1 MAAMLLFLRL
11 LIVACFHS
19 RAVLAAENLA
29 LRHQLGVLARTA
41 RRPRLRRRDRIFWVW
56 LSHIW
61 PDWRSA
67 LVIVKPETVITWHR
81 QGFRLYWRWRSRA
94 GKPGRP
100 RVDPEIRE
108 LIRRMSR
115 ENQLWG
121 SPRIRDELALL
132 GLKVAKS
139 TVEKYMIKDGRPRT
153 HTWRTFIDN
162 HIKDIAAIDFFTV
175 PTVTFRILYCFVVL
189 RLDRR
194 CVVHFNVTANPTAPW
209 TAQQLV
215 EAFPYD
221 QTPRFLIRDR
231 DGTYGH
237 VVRARLRGMGIA
249 EVLTAPRSPWL
260 NGYAE
265 RLIGSI
271 RRECLDH
278 LIVLSERHL
287 LRILGEY
294 FEYYHRSRPH
304 QSLDGNSPD
313 PRNVESSDGRRV
325 VGTAVLGGLHHT
337 YRRAA

>member
-1 MAAMLLFLRL
+1 MLKLLVSLAGLLLRPRTGL
-11 LIVACFHS
+11 L
-19 RAVLAAENLA
+19 AENMA
-29 LRHQLGVLARTA
+29 LRHQLSVLQRTA
-41 RRPRLRRRDRIFWVW
+41 RRPRLKARDRIFWVW
-56 LSHIW
+56 LSRIW

-81 QGFRLYWRWRSRA
+81 QGFKLYWRWKSRA

-115 ENQLWG
+115 ENPLWG
-121 SPRIRDELALL
+121 APRIVDELALL
-132 GLKVAKS
+132 GVHAAKS
-139 TVEKYMIKDGRPRT
+139 TVEQYMIRNGKPPSQ
-153 HTWRTFIDN
+153 TWKIFIDN
-162 HIKDIAAIDFFTV
+162 HIKDIAAVDFFTV
-175 PTVTFRILYCFVVL
+175 STVTFRILYCFVVL

-194 CVVHFNVTANPTAPW
+194 CVVHFNVTTNPTARW

-231 DGTYGH
+231 DGVYGDA
-237 VVRARLRGMGIA
+237 VRSRLHGMNIH
-249 EVLTAPRSPWL
+249 EVLTAPRSPWQ

-278 LIVLSERHL
+278 VIVLNDAHL
-287 LRILGEY
+287 IRILTEY

-304 QSLDGNSPD
+304 QSLDGNSPE
-313 PRNVESSDGRRV
+313 PRETHMPERGRIV
-325 VGTAVLGGLHHT
+325 SEPVLGGLHHC

>member
-1 MAAMLLFLRL
+1 MLKLLVSLVGLLFRSHTRL
-11 LIVACFHS
+11 L
-19 RAVLAAENLA
+19 AENMA
-29 LRHQLGVLARTA
+29 LRHQLSVLQRTA
-41 RRPRLRRRDRIFWVW
+41 RRPRLKARDRIFWVW
-56 LSHIW
+56 LSRIW

-81 QGFRLYWRWRSRA
+81 QGFRLYWRWKSRA
-94 GKPGRP
+94 RRPGRP
-100 RVDPEIRE
+100 SVRAEIRE
-108 LIRRMSR
+108 VIRRISR
-115 ENQLWG
+115 ENPLWG

-139 TVEKYMIKDGRPRT
+139 TVEKYMIKDSRPRS

-162 HIKDIAAIDFFTV
+162 HIKDIAAVDFFAV
-175 PTVTFRILYCFVVL
+175 STVTFRILYCFVVL

-194 CVVHFNVTANPTAPW
+194 CVVHFNVTMNPTARW

-215 EAFPYD
+215 EAFPFH
-221 QTPRFLIRDR
+221 QAPRFLIRDR

-237 VVRARLRGMGIA
+237 VVRERLRGMGIE
-249 EVLTAPRSPWL
+249 EVLTAPRSPWQ

>member
-1 MAAMLLFLRL
+1 MLLFLRL

-19 RAVLAAENLA
+19 RAALATENLA
-29 LRHQLGVLARTA
+29 LRHQIGVLARTA

-56 LSHIW
+56 LSRIW

-81 QGFRLYWRWRSRA
+81 QGFQLYWRWKSRA

-108 LIRRMSR
+108 LIRRISR
-115 ENQLWG
+115 ENPLWG

-139 TVEKYMIKDGRPRT
+139 TVEKYMIKDGRPRS
-153 HTWRTFIDN
+153 HTWRTFIQN
-162 HIKDIAAIDFFTV
+162 HFMDIAAVDFFTV

-194 CVVHFNVTANPTAPW
+194 RVVHFNVTTNPTAPW

-215 EAFPYD
+215 EACPYD

-231 DGTYGH
+231 DGVYGDA
-237 VVRARLRGMGIA
+237 VRSRLHGMNIH
-249 EVLTAPRSPWL
+249 EVLTAPRSPWQ

-278 LIVLSERHL
+278 VIVLSERHL

-294 FEYYHRSRPH
+294 FEYYHCSRPH
-304 QSLDGNSPD
+304 QSLDGNSPE
-313 PRNVESSDGRRV
+313 PRATQMPERGRIV
-325 VGTAVLGGLHHT
+325 SEPVLGGLHHG

>member
-1 MAAMLLFLRL
+1 MLKLLVSLVGLLFRSHTGL
-11 LIVACFHS
+11 L
-19 RAVLAAENLA
+19 AENMA
-29 LRHQLGVLARTA
+29 LRHQLSVLQRTA
-41 RRPRLRRRDRIFWVW
+41 RRPRLKARDRVFWVW
-56 LSHIW
+56 LSRIW
-61 PDWRSA
+61 PQWRSA
-67 LVIVKPETVITWHR
+67 LLIVQPETVVKWHR
-81 QGFRLYWRWRSRA
+81 QGFRLYWRWKSRA

-108 LIRRMSR
+108 LIRRISR
-115 ENQLWG
+115 ENPLWG

-139 TVEKYMIKDGRPRT
+139 TVEQYMIRNGKPPSQS
-153 HTWRTFIDN
+153 WKIFIDN
-162 HIKDIAAIDFFTV
+162 HIKDIAAVDFFTV
-175 PTVTFRILYCFVVL
+175 STVTFRILYCFVVL

-194 CVVHFNVTANPTAPW
+194 CVVHFNVTTNPTARW

-231 DGTYGH
+231 HGTYGH
-237 VVRARLRGMGIA
+237 VVRERLRGMGIA
-249 EVLTAPRSPWL
+249 EVLTAPRSPWQ

-265 RLIGSI
+265 RLVGSI

-325 VGTAVLGGLHHT
+325 LGTAVLGGLHYT

>member
-1 MAAMLLFLRL
+1 MLKLLVSLAGLLLRSHTGL
-11 LIVACFHS
+11 L
-19 RAVLAAENLA
+19 AENMA
-29 LRHQLGVLARTA
+29 LRHQLSVLQRTA
-41 RRPRLRRRDRIFWVW
+41 RRPRLKARDRIFWVW
-56 LSHIW
+56 LSRIW
-61 PDWRSA
+61 TDWRSA

-81 QGFRLYWRWRSRA
+81 QGFKLYWRWKSRA

-115 ENQLWG
+115 ENPLWG
-121 SPRIRDELALL
+121 APRIVDELALL
-132 GLKVAKS
+132 GVHAAKS
-139 TVEKYMIKDGRPRT
+139 TVEQYMIRNGTPPSQ
-153 HTWRTFIDN
+153 TWKIFIDN
-162 HIKDIAAIDFFTV
+162 HIKDIAAVDFFTV
-175 PTVTFRILYCFVVL
+175 STVAFRILYCFVVL

-194 CVVHFNVTANPTAPW
+194 RVVHFNVTTNPTAPW

-237 VVRARLRGMGIA
+237 VVRERLRGMGIA
-249 EVLTAPRSPWL
+249 EVLTAPRSPWQ

-278 LIVLSERHL
+278 VIVLNEAHL
-287 LRILGEY
+287 IRILTEY

-304 QSLDGNSPD
+304 QSLDGNSPE
-313 PRNVESSDGRRV
+313 PRETQMPERGRIV
-325 VGTAVLGGLHHT
+325 SEPVLGGLHHC